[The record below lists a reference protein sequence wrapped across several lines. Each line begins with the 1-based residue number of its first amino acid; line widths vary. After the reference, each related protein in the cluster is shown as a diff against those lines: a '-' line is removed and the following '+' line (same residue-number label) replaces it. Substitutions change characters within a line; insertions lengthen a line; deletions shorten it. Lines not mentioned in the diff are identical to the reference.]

1 MEYTTLRN
9 GLKMPMLGFGVFQ
22 VAAGK
27 ECKDSVLEALK
38 CGYRLIDTAAAY
50 MNEADVG
57 QAIKE
62 SGIARNEIFIS
73 TKLWVQ
79 DAGYERAKKAIETS
93 LKKLGTD
100 YIDLYLVHQPMS
112 DYYGAWRAIEE
123 AYDEGKLKA
132 IGVSNFYPHVLA
144 DLCLH
149 SRIAPMVNQ
158 VELHPFFQQE
168 DALKVMKEY
177 GVVPMA
183 WGPFAEGKFGIFTN
197 PVLSEIASSHK
208 KTVAQVVLRWNI
220 QRGVVVIPKSIHASR
235 IAENS
240 DVFDFTL
247 TDAEMEQI
255 KELDLGHSEIVNHF
269 DPNFV
274 KMIGSWKIHE

>member
-9 GLKMPMLGFGVFQ
+9 GLKMPVLGFGVFQ

-50 MNEADVG
+50 MNEVDVG

-79 DAGYERAKKAIETS
+79 DASYEEAKKAIETS

-132 IGVSNFYPHVLA
+132 IGVSNFYPHVLV

-183 WGPFAEGKFGIFTN
+183 WGPFAEGKSGIFTN
-197 PVLSEIASSHK
+197 PVLSEIASNHK
-208 KTVAQVVLRWNI
+208 KTVAQVVLKWNI

-269 DPNFV
+269 DANFV
-274 KMIGSWKIHE
+274 KMIGTWKIHE

>member
-79 DAGYERAKKAIETS
+79 DAGYEGAKKAIETS

-132 IGVSNFYPHVLA
+132 IGVSNFYPHVLV

-168 DALKVMKEY
+168 EALKVMKEQV
-177 GVVPMA
+177 VVPMA

-197 PVLSEIASSHK
+197 PVLSEIASNHK
-208 KTVAQVVLRWNI
+208 KTVAQVVLKWNI
-220 QRGVVVIPKSIHASR
+220 QRGVVVIPKSIHARR

-274 KMIGSWKIHE
+274 KMIGTWKIHE

>member
-57 QAIKE
+57 ETIRE

-79 DAGYERAKKAIETS
+79 DAGYEGAKKAIETS

-100 YIDLYLVHQPMS
+100 YIDLYLIHQPMS

-123 AYDEGKLKA
+123 AYEEGKLKA
-132 IGVSNFYPHVLA
+132 IGVSNFYPHVLV

-168 DALKVMKEY
+168 EALTVMKEY

-183 WGPFAEGKFGIFTN
+183 WGPFAEGKSGIFTN

-208 KTVAQVVLRWNI
+208 KTVAQVVLKWNI
-220 QRGVVVIPKSIHASR
+220 QRGVVVIPKSTHASR

-255 KELDLGHSEIVNHF
+255 KELDLKHSEIVNHF

>member
-22 VAAGK
+22 VAAGA

-57 QAIKE
+57 KAIKE

-79 DAGYERAKKAIETS
+79 DAGYEGAKKAIETS

-123 AYDEGKLKA
+123 AYEEGKLKA
-132 IGVSNFYPHVLA
+132 IGVSNFYPHVLV

-168 DALKVMKEY
+168 DALKVMKEQV
-177 GVVPMA
+177 VVPMA
-183 WGPFAEGKFGIFTN
+183 WGPFAEGKSGIFTN
-197 PVLSEIASSHK
+197 PVLSEIASNHK
-208 KTVAQVVLRWNI
+208 KTVAQVVLKWNI
-220 QRGVVVIPKSIHASR
+220 QRGVVVIPKSIHARR

-255 KELDLGHSEIVNHF
+255 KELDLKHSEIVNHF

-274 KMIGSWKIHE
+274 KMIGTWKIHE